1 LEREN
6 VMTQDFFST
15 LNDVKKVLAADFACE
30 ESDFDNAGVFV
41 HQAKELPGRRD
52 FPFRKNA
59 FAAATMGRG
68 VVIFCSLERL
78 GWADANLSRLTRND
92 MFTQPT
98 IALIDGYVKQAGQYM
113 AGPDLKHVCTKS
125 IFQPYKPAGGLEIN
139 LVEDVLSLGLYG
151 DKRFPNSLG
160 HGAYPKTPFMVAA
173 VVKCGGQIAGIAAAW
188 ADCDVMWQIGVDTL
202 PEYRRRGIGKAAVSA
217 VTEYLL
223 EHGVIPYYSTL
234 ESNTASRATAAAL
247 GYKPAWVEL
256 NAREL
261 KAEGG
266 H

>member
-1 LEREN
+1 
-6 VMTQDFFST
+6 MTPDFLST
-15 LNDVKKVLAADFACE
+15 LNAVKKVLAADFACE
-30 ESDFDNAGVFV
+30 ESDFDNTGVFIY
-41 HQAKELPGRRD
+41 QTKELPGRRD

-68 VVIFCSLERL
+68 IIISCSLERL
-78 GWADANLSRLTRND
+78 GWADANLSGLTRNEV
-92 MFTQPT
+92 FAQPT
-98 IALIDGYVKQAGQYM
+98 IALMDSYVKQSGQCI
-113 AGPDLKHVCTKS
+113 AGPDLKHICTKS
-125 IFQPYKPAGGLEIN
+125 IFRPYKPEGDTKIN
-139 LVEDVLSLGLYG
+139 LIEDVASLGLYG

-160 HGAYPKTPFMVAA
+160 HGANPQTPWMVAA
-173 VVKCGGQIAGIAAAW
+173 VAKYGGQIAGIATAS

-202 PEYRRRGIGKAAVSA
+202 PEYRKRGIGKAMVSA

-223 EHGVIPYYSTL
+223 EHGVIPYYSTF

-266 H
+266 Q